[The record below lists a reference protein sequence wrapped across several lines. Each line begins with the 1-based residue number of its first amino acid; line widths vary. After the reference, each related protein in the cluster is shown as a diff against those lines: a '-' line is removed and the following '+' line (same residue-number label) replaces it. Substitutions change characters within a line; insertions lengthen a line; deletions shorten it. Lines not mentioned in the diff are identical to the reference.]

1 MEWLEQLKQHRLYRQ
16 HILSFKEISSPTE
29 ELPSPVSPNR
39 SEKDVDKELSL
50 VEKDLSH
57 LQGILDSI
65 HAVQS
70 KKEDDN
76 KLRDFVVLA
85 KEGQYFKKNNMNTYA
100 I

>member
-29 ELPSPVSPNR
+29 ELPSPVSPAR
-39 SEKDVDKELSL
+39 GEEKDVDKELSL

-57 LQGILDSI
+57 LQGVLDSI
-65 HAVQS
+65 QTVQN
-70 KKEDDN
+70 KKDDDN

-85 KEGQYFKKNNMNTYA
+85 KEG
-100 I
+100 